1 MLSNQTLTM
10 PFHRTPL
17 TLLAISAT
25 FSLSLG
31 SCSLKNTTT
40 GIEHTPFLASTGVA
54 STSHLARLPFQH
66 SWRDPN
72 VRIDQYKNII
82 VRPITLRYLKVG
94 QWAKSEGPWI
104 PTEKSFLRNSNNLA
118 KFWDKSLKHSF
129 SSPVCSYYLT
139 QNASQPQTLILEVA
153 LTEITFGRPAP
164 TVGAASVPAGSLL
177 NTVNTPPLVAF
188 EARVK
193 DATTGKIIAT
203 VSDRRTDRLEI
214 RNFTKTNLAEANREI
229 CKQWSE
235 QLMQSTN
242 RELFAKVKGSW
253 FSPF

>member
-1 MLSNQTLTM
+1 MPLHFSPLS
-10 PFHRTPL
+10 
-17 TLLAISAT
+17 LLAIFTA
-25 FSLSLG
+25 FPLFLV

-40 GIEHTPFLASTGVA
+40 GIEHTSFLTSTGVT

-66 SWRDPN
+66 SWRDPD

-82 VRPITLRYLKVG
+82 VRPVTLSYLKAG
-94 QWAKSEGPWI
+94 QWPKSESPWI
-104 PTEKSFLRNSNNLA
+104 PNEKSFLTNSNKLA
-118 KFWDKSLKHSF
+118 KFWDKALKNSF

-164 TVGAASVPAGSLL
+164 TMGATAVPAGSLL

-188 EARVK
+188 EARVR
-193 DATTGKIIAT
+193 DAATGKIIAT
-203 VSDRRTDRLEI
+203 VSDRRTDRLEL
-214 RNFTKTNLAEANREI
+214 RNFTKTNFAEANREI
-229 CKQWSE
+229 CNQWSD